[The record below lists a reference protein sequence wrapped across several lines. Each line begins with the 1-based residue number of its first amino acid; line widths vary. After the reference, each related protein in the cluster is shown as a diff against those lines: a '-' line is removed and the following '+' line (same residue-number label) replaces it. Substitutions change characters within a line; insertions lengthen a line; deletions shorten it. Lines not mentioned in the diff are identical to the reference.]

1 MDRPLHR
8 CLALCLLVAAS
19 MMPAAVPAFAQSA
32 GDATEAEAPFAD
44 PGNVDDPDIDRYYD
58 ASPLKSR
65 LRADPFDVNAWEE
78 AKRPAPPPAPPG
90 APAIQCIAGCDRPPA
105 KGRS

>member
-1 MDRPLHR
+1 MRRLPVVV
-8 CLALCLLVAAS
+8 LLL
-19 MMPAAVPAFAQSA
+19 AAVALPAGQPAFAQSA

-78 AKRPAPPPAPPG
+78 AKHPAPPPAPPG